1 MAGDWQV
8 KKTYCDRHPERL
20 ITNDVGRLRLVV
32 EHLTNQGEDVG
43 EDSFDVKDLCPEC
56 VAMIRGMFGF
66 KIRNYNEPPSLDWID
81 NDVRRET
88 DGAADPTG
96 ALLPSERLATTDGS
110 PAKPDRDEAEVGTRQ
125 AWTLGDDGDHLVP
138 AGPDR

>member
-20 ITNDVGRLRLVV
+20 IINDIGRLRLVV

-56 VAMIRGMFGF
+56 VVMIRGMFGF
-66 KIRNYNEPPSLDWID
+66 KIRNYDKPPSLDWID
-81 NDVRRET
+81 SDVERET
-88 DGAADPTG
+88 DGATDPTG
-96 ALLPSERLATTDGS
+96 ALLPSERSGAADSS
-110 PAKPDRDEAEVGTRQ
+110 PAKPDRDEAEVGARQ
-125 AWTLGDDGDHLVP
+125 AWTLSDGIP
-138 AGPDR
+138 AGSDRFA